1 MKIKL
6 FNPKAKLKVYLCNRE
21 KPFYPILKAIICIGI
36 SLPRKISDGRGEE

>member
-21 KPFYPILKAIICIGI
+21 KPFYPKGNNLHWDFSAQE
-36 SLPRKISDGRGEE
+36 DF